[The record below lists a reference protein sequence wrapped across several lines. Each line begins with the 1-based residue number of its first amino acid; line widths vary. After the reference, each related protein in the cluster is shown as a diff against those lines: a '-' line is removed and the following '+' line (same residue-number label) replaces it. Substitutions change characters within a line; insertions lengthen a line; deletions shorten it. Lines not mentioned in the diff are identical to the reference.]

1 MRGPLCVILQKQPS
15 KIEMKMKKIF
25 KVLALLNF
33 IGLLTLFLFFRRG
46 SFDNYIQNGKENSL
60 TSSNGG
66 TPTKVLKDTSIQK
79 IDSLQ
84 RRRLSSS
91 KSLVIIDN
99 LKLDKDTSK
108 ITKDSIT
115 IELTEEEKRLMY
127 SSKSGIII
135 DPKMFKVDS
144 VKFNS
149 KNKKKKKN

>member
-1 MRGPLCVILQKQPS
+1 
-15 KIEMKMKKIF
+15 MKKIF
-25 KVLALLNF
+25 KGLALLNF
-33 IGLLTLFLFFRRG
+33 IGLLTLFLFFRSG
-46 SFDNYIQNGKENSL
+46 SFDNYIHNGKENSL

-66 TPTKVLKDTSIQK
+66 TPTKVLKDTSTQK
-79 IDSLQ
+79 KDSLQ
-84 RRRLSSS
+84 RPRLSSS

-108 ITKDSIT
+108 IAKEIKLTK
-115 IELTEEEKRLMY
+115 EEKRLMY

-149 KNKKKKKN
+149 KNKKKKRK